1 MLNSRNDAY
10 VLLDELDAPDRLKTH
25 VRLVGEAAD
34 LLIEKF
40 TELGLP
46 IDFNFI
52 RIAVA
57 VHDIGKIKY
66 TNEMSGPGSEH
77 EPEGEKILLDLGADP
92 KIARCCMS
100 HSRFSTMECSIEE
113 LIIALSDKLWK
124 GKRVEELELEVIDAC
139 AALTGNDRWDMFSEL
154 DHHFELIAEGGDK
167 RLQRSVSI

>member
-1 MLNSRNDAY
+1 MLDSRNDAY
-10 VLLDELDAPDRLKTH
+10 KLLDELDAPDHLKTH
-25 VRLVGEAAD
+25 VRLVGEAAE

-52 RIAVA
+52 RIGVA

-66 TNEMSGPGSEH
+66 TNEMGGPGSEH
-77 EPEGEKILLDLGADP
+77 EPEGEKILLNLGADP

-100 HSRFSTMECSIEE
+100 HARFSTMECSIEE

-139 AALTGNDRWDMFSEL
+139 SALTGNDRWDLFTEL
-154 DHHFELIAEGGDK
+154 DHHFELIAEGGDD
-167 RLQRSVSI
+167 RLQRSVGS